1 MSSWDKNA
9 RRKGEKAGSV
19 WEKKSKKCVCFVTSH
34 HERNSRRRIA
44 VTSSFNDSGRKGD
57 GVGKA
62 LLRPPHP
69 SLQADLLERYLKT
82 T

>member
-34 HERNSRRRIA
+34 HERNTRRRIT
-44 VTSSFNDSGRKGD
+44 VTSSFSEAGRKND
-57 GVGKA
+57 GGGGRRYST
-62 LLRPPHP
+62 RPTPVCK
-69 SLQADLLERYLKT
+69 QTYWRDI
-82 T
+82 